1 MNIIQVLKLSLKKI
15 KFSKGKSLFVIIPIA
30 LMFGIIVFIASEASN
45 LITVAHNGIF
55 SPIQSQNE
63 VIELNKTTNPRD
75 IINGTST
82 TGYTATDLNLV
93 KSVANIEKA
102 SQVSVL
108 PISNIS
114 SSDLFTG
121 KTFNISSLAGLDSSY
136 AALYT
141 SQPFTYTE
149 GQPIPIILNANDF
162 SEAFVDWGGK
172 TTINVDFSSSADPST
187 LTNLSPIKTKAITY
201 DRNSLIGQTFTI
213 NFGGLDNISN
223 VKQVSTA
230 TGYQFVQKTQ
240 ADIDSETAARKTA
253 IEKYWDYT
261 KISTPI
267 SVKFVVAGIS
277 EGTDK
282 TKAYIPADY
291 AQSLISK
298 YLTNETSARNT
309 VAMASTDENATF
321 TGLVYDGVTLGT
333 DTTSTIFANLRNQV
347 NNQVSGQIA
356 NVNQQINAQNQAV
369 SSANAANSAAQSQI
383 IAQFEKERAAAR
395 AAREAAGQGG
405 QRGGGTITG
414 GAEPFGAGS
423 ASLPGFRSVTSTISQ
438 LNASAIKVSYD
449 GQTVSYNVPGL
460 IYSKDRTTGTV
471 SGEKKDLTT
480 NIPLVSN
487 TILIKLSSIDA
498 RDQAVKDLNTK
509 GYRYTDY
516 SQYKQYN
523 QLETYIHLIL
533 NIATVVFMAV
543 TALFILINMAKF
555 VSEGKKEIGI
565 YRAIGATKGDIRLLF
580 ILQTLAYIILSL
592 LFGALVG
599 TAVIFGLSNLMV
611 TSANYLINTLV
622 GSTVAIS
629 GTITTANFIRF
640 DLQTL
645 GLYTGA
651 MLLVTLIVSLIP
663 SGQAAKVSPIEAIRN
678 A

>member
-1 MNIIQVLKLSLKKI
+1 
-15 KFSKGKSLFVIIPIA
+15 
-30 LMFGIIVFIASEASN
+30 
-45 LITVAHNGIF
+45 
-55 SPIQSQNE
+55 
-63 VIELNKTTNPRD
+63 
-75 IINGTST
+75 
-82 TGYTATDLNLV
+82 
-93 KSVANIEKA
+93 
-102 SQVSVL
+102 
-108 PISNIS
+108 
-114 SSDLFTG
+114 
-121 KTFNISSLAGLDSSY
+121 
-136 AALYT
+136 
-141 SQPFTYTE
+141 
-149 GQPIPIILNANDF
+149 
-162 SEAFVDWGGK
+162 
-172 TTINVDFSSSADPST
+172 
-187 LTNLSPIKTKAITY
+187 
-201 DRNSLIGQTFTI
+201 
-213 NFGGLDNISN
+213 
-223 VKQVSTA
+223 
-230 TGYQFVQKTQ
+230 
-240 ADIDSETAARKTA
+240 
-253 IEKYWDYT
+253 
-261 KISTPI
+261 
-267 SVKFVVAGIS
+267 
-277 EGTDK
+277 
-282 TKAYIPADY
+282 
-291 AQSLISK
+291 
-298 YLTNETSARNT
+298 
-309 VAMASTDENATF
+309 MASTDENATF